1 MPPQRSQ
8 ISCPR
13 CRQPILAQVEQLFDV
28 TADPGAKQRLLG
40 GVSNFAHCPHC
51 DYSGALATPIVYHD
65 AEKELLLT
73 FFPGVLAVPVNE
85 QEKLIGP
92 LINQVVNRLALEKRK
107 AYLLRPQSFL
117 TYQSLI
123 ERILGA
129 DGITPAMIQA
139 QQQRVTLIERL
150 LSASSA
156 EARKQLIQQE
166 ASLLDAEFFSLFG
179 RLLEGAAASGQ
190 EQVAQQMDALQK
202 QLLTESEYG
211 RQMQSRVNEIQEA
224 VKTLQAAGKELTRE
238 KLLDILIEA
247 PGEARLSALASLTR
261 PGLDY
266 LFFQSLSE
274 RIETKTSDER
284 KKLEA
289 LREKLLTITRQIDQ
303 RVEEEFKR
311 AGELLGALLAA
322 QNIQKAT
329 LERLNEISEAF
340 VQVLNRALQEA
351 THQRP
356 TGKKDNAQL
365 EKLQQIAA
373 VLQQTSAP
381 PPEYDLLEKL
391 LDAPN
396 DTALDKM
403 LEKHKDEITPEFAS
417 FIGGV
422 LAQSEEQGDAKSNKE
437 QTQIIE
443 KLNLIYRAVL
453 KFSMKK
459 SLG

>member
-28 TADPGAKQRLLG
+28 TANPGAKQRLLG
-40 GVSNFAHCPHC
+40 GVSNVAHCPHC
-51 DYSGALATPIVYHD
+51 GYSGALATPIVYHD
-65 AEKELLLT
+65 ADKELLLT
-73 FFPGVLAVPVNE
+73 FFPGELGVPVNE

-117 TYQSLI
+117 THQSLI

-150 LSASSA
+150 LTSSSE

-179 RLLEGAAASGQ
+179 RLIEGAAASGQ
-190 EQVAQQMDALQK
+190 EQVAQQMDALKK
-202 QLLTESEYG
+202 QLLAESEYG
-211 RQMQSRVNEIQEA
+211 RQMQSQINEIQEA
-224 VKTLQAAGKELTRE
+224 VKTLQATGKELTRE

-247 PGEARLSALASLTR
+247 PGEARLSALVSLTR
-261 PGLDY
+261 PGVDY

-274 RIETKTSDER
+274 RIETKTGDER

-303 RVEEEFKR
+303 RMEEEFKR
-311 AGELLGALLAA
+311 AGEMLGALLAA
-322 QNIQKAT
+322 QDIQKAT

-340 VQVLNRALQEA
+340 VQVLNHALQKA
-351 THQRP
+351 TQ
-356 TGKKDNAQL
+356 KKDNAQL

-373 VLQQTSAP
+373 VLQQVSAP
-381 PPEYDLLEKL
+381 PHEYKLLEKL
-391 LDAPN
+391 LDAPD
-396 DTALDKM
+396 DTALNKM
-403 LEKHKDEITPEFAS
+403 LEEHKDEITPEFAS

-437 QTQIIE
+437 QAQIIE

-459 SLG
+459 SMG